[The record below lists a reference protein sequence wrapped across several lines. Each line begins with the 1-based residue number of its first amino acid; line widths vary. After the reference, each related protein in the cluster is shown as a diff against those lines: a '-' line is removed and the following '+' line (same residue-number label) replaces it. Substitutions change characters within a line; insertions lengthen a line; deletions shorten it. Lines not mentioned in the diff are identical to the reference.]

1 MKAYITTKEEIE
13 VWLAG
18 MDGEPNPHPADK
30 GLVAIYE
37 DAIAHALEWAH
48 ERAWHQKNAHKL

>member
-13 VWLAG
+13 VWLTG
-18 MDGEPNPHPADK
+18 MDGEPNPYPADE

-37 DAIAHALEWAH
+37 DAIAHALEWDR
-48 ERAWHQKNAHKL
+48 ERAWHQRNAHKL